1 VGVELLIL
9 SLDLRVENV
18 PLLRTGQFDTVSE
31 ASELADHSDRS
42 GPPGS
47 FVRRR
52 AAFLVLDPVAG
63 EFPIRYTKDV
73 QPAPRIPLGPIR
85 GAPPTLVQSAARNA
99 ARAHSGDTSQPSGR
113 RAVRVTHAS
122 RRDRRLI

>member
-1 VGVELLIL
+1 MSHAVASRPCQPIVLLKTTYSPWQLSLPVGVELLIL
-9 SLDLRVENV
+9 SLNLRVENV

-73 QPAPRIPLGPIR
+73 QPAPRSPLGPIR
-85 GAPPTLVQSAARNA
+85 GAVPTL
-99 ARAHSGDTSQPSGR
+99 
-113 RAVRVTHAS
+113 
-122 RRDRRLI
+122 